1 MMQCHHL
8 QRNKVLL
15 LFILFSAALPS
26 ITSAYANNN
35 NNEAKP
41 KPLMRAWMCSGKTQR
56 DMVDKLAQAG
66 IVKSAINKEALLRVD
81 RKNYVLQ
88 TQQGDS
94 AHQDS
99 PLPIGYGQ
107 TISAPHMHAQVLEDL
122 LPPLLAASKDA
133 PDKLLKILDV
143 GCGSGYLTA
152 VFGRMVE
159 SKENRRKSTP
169 LNEGK
174 VFGIDV
180 VPELVHM
187 SKTNVMKEDGDL
199 LDSGTVEF
207 MLRDGWKGY
216 PENAPY
222 NAIHVGA
229 AAATFP
235 KQLMMQLAPGGVM
248 VVPVGPDGGIQ
259 YLYRVERVGDGGAVV
274 GVDESKGF
282 QEDDY
287 ELYRVLG
294 VRYVPLVQKD

>member
-1 MMQCHHL
+1 MQNHCIR
-8 QRNKVLL
+8 RNKVLL
-15 LFILFSAALPS
+15 LLILFSALPS
-26 ITSAYANNN
+26 ITCGYANNTPN
-35 NNEAKP
+35 NNP

-66 IVKSAINKEALLRVD
+66 IVKSPINKAALLRVD
-81 RKNYVLQ
+81 RKNYVLG
-88 TQQGDS
+88 TQMDS

-107 TISAPHMHAQVLEDL
+107 TISAPHMHAHVLEDL
-122 LPPLLAASKDA
+122 LPPLLKASKDS
-133 PDKLLKILDV
+133 PGELLKVLDV

-159 SKENRRKSTP
+159 SKENRRKSSP

-174 VFGIDV
+174 VYGIDV
-180 VPELVHM
+180 VPELVQM

-199 LDSGTVEF
+199 LDSGTVKF

-216 PENAPY
+216 PEAAPF
-222 NAIHVGA
+222 NVIHVGA

-235 KQLMMQLAPGGVM
+235 EQLMKQLAPGGVM

-259 YLYRVERVGDGGAVV
+259 YLYRVERVGQRGDIV
-274 GVDESKGF
+274 GVDESRGF

-287 ELYRVLG
+287 NVYRVLG

>member
-1 MMQCHHL
+1 
-8 QRNKVLL
+8 
-15 LFILFSAALPS
+15 
-26 ITSAYANNN
+26 
-35 NNEAKP
+35 
-41 KPLMRAWMCSGKTQR
+41 
-56 DMVDKLAQAG
+56 MVDKLAQAG

-81 RKNYVLQ
+81 RKNYVLKS
-88 TQQGDS
+88 DY
-94 AHQDS
+94 AYEDS
-99 PLPIGYGQ
+99 PLPIGFGQ
-107 TISAPHMHAQVLEDL
+107 TISAPHMHAHVLEDL
-122 LPPLLAASKDA
+122 LPPLLQASKDK
-133 PDKLLKILDV
+133 PDQLLKILDV

-152 VFGRMVE
+152 VFGRMIE
-159 SKENRRKSTP
+159 SKENRRKPTP

-180 VPELVHM
+180 VPQLVEM
-187 SKTNVMKEDGDL
+187 TKTNVMKEDGDL
-199 LDSGTVEF
+199 LDSHTVSF

-216 PENAPY
+216 PEGAPF

-259 YLYRVERVGDGGAVV
+259 YLYRVERVGDGGNVV

-282 QEDDY
+282 KEDDY
-287 ELYRVLG
+287 QVFRVLG